1 MLITI
6 AQYAE
11 RHGLTASTVRTHIHR
26 GRLPAQ
32 KIDGRWHV
40 DSNASTLR
48 HKVRER
54 FFVSL
59 DEETALAVELE
70 AERRGLRVAPMLRL
84 LVEEGVKRL

>member
-11 RHGLTASTVRTHIHR
+11 RHGLPTSTVKNRIHG
-26 GRLPAQ
+26 GRMPAQ
-32 KIDGRWHV
+32 KIDGRWYV
-40 DSNASTLR
+40 DSNLNAR
-48 HKVRER
+48 RRKARER
-54 FFVSL
+54 FFICL

-70 AERRGLRVAPMLRL
+70 AERRGMRVAPMLRL